1 MYEDFTNDLLE
12 TSKTLF
18 HELPLDSWNPQEVA
32 APERHIS
39 LRKDPFLQ
47 CVAVLDQLNP
57 AFARIEQMM
66 RIYFSP
72 TAELALNA
80 EKEQVWLFGYS
91 WFSAYYDML
100 MEGSILQSEFYR
112 KYHDLLFELL
122 RKCLQVD
129 PAERPTFASL
139 LKLWPGTCKS
149 TVLPEVPRIS
159 IASLSS
165 ASLSSASLS
174 SASLSSASLSSASLS
189 SASLSSASLSTS
201 SPPVSSTPSV
211 VTTPPQ
217 SSSKRLVLLG
227 HGGHKK
233 TRRSPRN

>member
-1 MYEDFTNDLLE
+1 MDSLYEDFTNDLLE

-39 LRKDPFLQ
+39 LRKDPLPQ
-47 CVAVLDQLNP
+47 CVALLDQLNP
-57 AFARIEQMM
+57 AFARVEQMM
-66 RIYFSP
+66 RVYFSP
-72 TAELALNA
+72 TSELSLDA

-100 MEGSILQSEFYR
+100 MEGSILLSEFYR

-129 PAERPTFASL
+129 PVDRPTFASL

-149 TVLPEVPRIS
+149 TSLREVSLVSIS
-159 IASLSS
+159 SSTFLSS

-174 SASLSSASLSSASLS
+174 SASLSSASLSSSLVAVPVV
-189 SASLSSASLSTS
+189 SASVAAS
-201 SPPVSSTPSV
+201 
-211 VTTPPQ
+211 PPQ

-227 HGGHKK
+227 HGGRKK
-233 TRRSPRN
+233 TRRNPRS

>member
-1 MYEDFTNDLLE
+1 MRLIFVRRNRIVHRMDSLYEDFTNDLLE

-39 LRKDPFLQ
+39 LRKDPLPQ
-47 CVAVLDQLNP
+47 CVALLDQLNP
-57 AFARIEQMM
+57 AFARVEQMM
-66 RIYFSP
+66 RVYFSP
-72 TAELALNA
+72 TSELSLDA

-129 PAERPTFASL
+129 PVERPTFASL

-149 TVLPEVPRIS
+149 TVLPEVSLTP
-159 IASLSS
+159 IASSTSLSS
-165 ASLSSASLS
+165 ATVPSVAASVSAS
-174 SASLSSASLSSASLS
+174 
-189 SASLSSASLSTS
+189 
-201 SPPVSSTPSV
+201 
-211 VTTPPQ
+211 PPQ

-227 HGGHKK
+227 HGGRKK
-233 TRRSPRN
+233 TRRNPRS

>member
-1 MYEDFTNDLLE
+1 MDSLYEDFTNDLLE

-18 HELPLDSWNPQEVA
+18 HELPLDVWNPQEVA

-39 LRKDPFLQ
+39 LRKDPLAQ

-66 RIYFSP
+66 RVYFSP
-72 TAELALNA
+72 TTELLLDG

-129 PAERPTFASL
+129 PSERPSFAAL

-149 TVLPEVPRIS
+149 TSLREVSLVSIS
-159 IASLSS
+159 SSTSLSS
-165 ASLSSASLS
+165 ASLSSASPVAVPVV
-174 SASLSSASLSSASLS
+174 SASVAAS
-189 SASLSSASLSTS
+189 
-201 SPPVSSTPSV
+201 
-211 VTTPPQ
+211 PPQ

-227 HGGHKK
+227 HGGRKK
-233 TRRSPRN
+233 TRRSPRS

>member
-1 MYEDFTNDLLE
+1 MDSLYEDFTNDLLE

-72 TAELALNA
+72 TSELALDA

-149 TVLPEVPRIS
+149 TVLPEVPRVSIS
-159 IASLSS
+159 
-165 ASLSSASLS
+165 SSASLS

-201 SPPVSSTPSV
+201 SSLVSSTPSV